1 MACPL
6 SSLRDDARFQA
17 EEERDGDRDRV
28 GSESVSTVKKSTA
41 GRGSFLVTPTAFLD
55 RCRRLVARR
64 LGLRSLAGWSHASSF
79 GGRR

>member
-1 MACPL
+1 MSAVV
-6 SSLRDDARFQA
+6 SAARDDARFQA

-28 GSESVSTVKKSTA
+28 GSKSVSTVKKSTA

-64 LGLRSLAGWSHASSF
+64 LGLRSLAG
-79 GGRR
+79 